1 MSSFDKLS
9 PTERAERN
17 RDRRRE
23 DAERACQYIIHDA
36 RVRYSRDMR
45 RIDKLY
51 EEEMAATS
59 APKII
64 EVTHGMVLFG

>member
-51 EEEMAATS
+51 EEVGALV
-59 APKII
+59 APRSLRSRN
-64 EVTHGMVLFG
+64 GMVLFG